1 MSKVPADV
9 GDGGRAV
16 GKSRWRGLP
25 GKALLWCKKSTPSS
39 FISENGRKRIERHR
53 LLKDDSLEM
62 SPPKRPSSPCLSL
75 LLNSSRRMRSASSDC
90 LSGPSPASVDYLAES
105 AVYSTWLVS
114 KTPFSH
120 FVLILSLWGSVLWP
134 GHLYRGLLSEM
145 DSIELFFFKDVFSDG
160 YEYLAY
166 MLHMCTTCMSATC
179 EVRESG
185 VKEGCDPPCGCLEL
199 NLGSVKL
206 SSAANCWV
214 ISLDPFWIFK
224 TYLTGWGQAHAAT
237 CLWGSEGNFGELSVL
252 SFPLFMSQES
262 LCFLQQA
269 GQWAFRQLFG
279 ICLSSPREVLGLQ
292 AQDILCLDSED

>member
-145 DSIELFFFKDVFSDG
+145 DSIELFFLKMFFLMDMNILPTC
-160 YEYLAY
+160 YICAPHACL
-166 MLHMCTTCMSATC
+166 LH
-179 EVRESG
+179 VRLERVELRRVVIHRVGAWNWTWVQLSYQVLLTAES
-185 VKEGCDPPCGCLEL
+185 
-199 NLGSVKL
+199 
-206 SSAANCWV
+206 
-214 ISLDPFWIFK
+214 SL
-224 TYLTGWGQAHAAT
+224 
-237 CLWGSEGNFGELSVL
+237 
-252 SFPLFMSQES
+252 
-262 LCFLQQA
+262 
-269 GQWAFRQLFG
+269 
-279 ICLSSPREVLGLQ
+279 
-292 AQDILCLDSED
+292 